1 MTTQRAMTAF
11 SRFGLGARKGDL
23 AGMTD
28 PQAAVLAE
36 ISEAPAATSRNNQ
49 LPDSATLYGAVRQ
62 GQAERRSQRK
72 ASKESDGI
80 AAEAAGDSSAVS
92 PQRLLQ
98 AEVRQKLRTTKQV
111 EIGYAERLVTFW
123 SNHFAV
129 EAGANQLVRGLAG
142 SFEREA
148 IRPHVFGRFGDMAL
162 AATQHPA
169 MLIYLN
175 NAVSI
180 GPDSRLGERRAKG
193 LNENHARELMELH
206 TLGVD
211 GGYSQADV
219 TAFAK
224 VLTGWSIGTRPRQ
237 AESYGRFTFRRQ
249 AHEPGPQT
257 ILGRVYDQD
266 GLAQGTAVLADFVA
280 APATARHI
288 ATKFARHFVADVPD
302 PALVDRLA
310 DNFMQSGGD
319 LKALATSLVTDE
331 AAWSAPAS
339 KIRTPQEFIWSA
351 VRALD
356 LTLPPRQLIRMLTDL
371 GQPLWD
377 PPSPEGFKDDVATW
391 LAPDAMTN
399 RLDAAELMAAL
410 AQGPDDPREFA
421 EAILGNSLSP
431 ATATTIERAESRTQG
446 LALML
451 MSPEFQRR

>member
-1 MTTQRAMTAF
+1 MTTQRALTAF
-11 SRFGLGARKGDL
+11 SRFGLGARPGDL

-36 ISEAPAATSRNNQ
+36 IGDAPAAVLRDNE
-49 LPDSATLYGAVRQ
+49 LPDSATLYGTVRQ
-62 GQAERRSQRK
+62 AQAERRNQRK
-72 ASKESDGI
+72 ASQASDEM
-80 AAEAAGDSSAVS
+80 AAEAAGASVAVS
-92 PQRLLQ
+92 PQPLMQ
-98 AEVRQKLRTTKQV
+98 AEARQKLQAARRA
-111 EIGYAERLVTFW
+111 EIGFTERLVAFW
-123 SNHFAV
+123 TNHFAV

-180 GPDSRLGERRAKG
+180 GPESRLGERRAKG

-224 VLTGWSIGTRPRQ
+224 VLTGWSIGTRRRQ
-237 AESYGRFTFRRQ
+237 SESYGRFTFRRQ
-249 AHEPGPQT
+249 AHQPGPQI
-257 ILGRVYDQD
+257 ILGRIYDQD
-266 GLAQGTAVLADFVA
+266 GLSQGKAVLADFVA
-280 APATARHI
+280 SPATARHI
-288 ATKFARHFVADVPD
+288 TTKFARHFVADVPD
-302 PALVDRLA
+302 PTLVDRLA
-310 DNFMQSGGD
+310 DNFMKSGGD
-319 LKALATSLVTDE
+319 LKVLATCLVTDE

-351 VRALD
+351 IRALD
-356 LTLPPRQLIRMLTDL
+356 LSLPPRQVMRLLTDL

-377 PPSPEGFKDDVATW
+377 PPSPAGFKDDVATW
-391 LAPDAMTN
+391 LAPNAMTN
-399 RLDAAELMAAL
+399 RLDAAELMAAQ

-421 EAILGNSLSP
+421 EAILGQDLSP
-431 ATATTIERAESRTQG
+431 ATATAIERAESRTQG